1 MSAIKTIDELPDVS
15 FIEDVSLENIRS
27 QLVDDYCKKHKEL
40 TGKSPDMPADDINRL
55 ILGACALQI
64 YQGFQFIERAGKM
77 NLLKYSYGEY
87 LDNLAALKNLTRK
100 KSAPST
106 VTIRFARTGD
116 LTLQLKIPAGT
127 RVTTANYDVYWTT
140 PEFEDVILPAR
151 KSYVDIVCT
160 CSEPGAFSNGYEIGE
175 IKVLMD
181 SLQNISEAI
190 NITVSSYGTDDES
203 DEDFKQRIL
212 LSPSGYSTAGT
223 ADSYAYFIKNY
234 DTRITDVHV
243 QTEDD
248 AQVSIYLLSKS
259 GLPTESQ
266 IKSIQSYI
274 DNAEIRPLTD
284 KVTVYSGVPQSYDVN
299 LTYYI
304 SSSDKSK
311 ENTIKEAVETAVQE
325 YIQVQNSKL
334 GKDID
339 SSLLIQ
345 KVMNAGASRVVVNSP
360 SYQEVDVKSF
370 PTLNSS
376 TVNYGGLE

>member
-1 MSAIKTIDELPDVS
+1 MAIKTIDELPDVS
-15 FIEDVSLENIRS
+15 FIDGVSLENIRS

-40 TGKSPDMPADDINRL
+40 TGKSPDMPADAIDRL

-100 KSAPST
+100 KSAPSI
-106 VTIRFARTGD
+106 VTIRFARKGD

-127 RVTTANYDVYWTT
+127 RVTTANYDVSWTT

-151 KSYVDIVCT
+151 KSYVDIVCM

-181 SLQNISEAI
+181 SLQNISEAT
-190 NITVSSYGTDDES
+190 NVTVSSGGTDDES

-304 SSSDKSK
+304 SNSDKSK
-311 ENTIKEAVETAVQE
+311 ENTIKEAVETAVEE

-339 SSLLIQ
+339 SSILIQ
-345 KVMNAGASRVVVNSP
+345 KVMNAGANRVVVNSP

-376 TVNYGGLE
+376 TINYGGLE